1 MSDEPER
8 RCVATLRD
16 LKALRDVVD
25 ERDRRYE
32 ERFVA
37 QERATAIYQEHADAW
52 RENANEWRSAMGDR
66 EREFLSK
73 SMGRVIA
80 LLSAIAILIAVAERF
95 VK

>member
-1 MSDEPER
+1 M
-8 RCVATLRD
+8 
-16 LKALRDVVD
+16 D
-25 ERDRRYE
+25 ERDKRYN
-32 ERFVA
+32 ERFSA
-37 QERATAIYQEHADAW
+37 QEKATAIYQQHADIW
-52 RENANEWRSAMGDR
+52 RESANEWRAAMGDR